1 MREFNNSMKRIFAAV
16 TLAALSKYSL
26 AYSFK
31 VKDIQLEGL
40 QRVSASPVFAALPF
54 VTGEEID
61 SGDVRSTIQAM
72 LATGFFDDVQ
82 IARDGDIL
90 IIILQERPAVK
101 VLEIEGNKLL
111 KTEQLVEVMKDNGL
125 AEGEIFQ
132 PQVLE
137 GISNSIQNQYISQ
150 ARYDAGITYDVVEL
164 ANNQV
169 EIRIEIDEGS
179 AASILH
185 YNIVG
190 NKKIPEKELRENFE
204 LDVSKWYAPFSKAN
218 RYAKERLTGDL
229 EKLESH
235 YLDRGYL
242 DFAILSSQVSISP
255 DKESVYI
262 TINVEEGDIYKVT
275 NVDLAGDPIL
285 SEARIRR
292 LFLLR
297 PGNTFSQSAMTRTS
311 EYITTILGNS
321 GYTNAK
327 VEGITDKNQE
337 TKEVE
342 VTFFIDPGKRTY
354 VRRVNFSGNTK
365 TTDEVLRREM
375 RQLEGAPASNA
386 LIEQSKIRLERLG
399 FFKEVN
405 VETIDVPG
413 SADLVDV
420 NYTVEEQPSG
430 SISASVGYADASGFN
445 LGFSVS
451 ESNWLGSGNSV
462 SIGATKN
469 IFQEN
474 YTLSFSDPYFTPDGV
489 SRGISLFHR
498 LTDFNE
504 VNFSGSSSINSTGVD
519 VTFGYPVSEVSFLR
533 FGLGYN
539 FQSVTT
545 GLTAAQQILFSPFLR
560 DGSELAYITQSD
572 YENFVLSPPSENG
585 VLQEYQLETFRVTD
599 DVIGLPDD
607 LGFLD
612 EHGSEFHSALFN
624 ASWSRRTLNR
634 GILATRGNS
643 QSLRFEASIPSSDL
657 EYYKLTYDAQMFQPL
672 TRNLTLR
679 FRTRLGYGDGYASM
693 DELPFFENF
702 RAGGFGSVR
711 GFERFTLGPKVV
723 PAELYI
729 LSGTGFEDINNDG
742 TVDNGEIINNGSAYV
757 LCEDPSSLARGP
769 GGERLNGCLPGTL
782 ISNQRGLTRSS
793 SSSFGGNILMEFSTE
808 LLLPIPFVKDTRT
821 MQLVAFVDAGNVFSN
836 ECRPDQFSCFEP
848 DINHLSSSYGL
859 GFKWLSAL
867 GPLTFSFSRPIKEN
881 ELDRTKFFDFTFGT
895 GF

>member
-1 MREFNNSMKRIFAAV
+1 MKRVFAAI
-16 TLAALSKYSL
+16 TLAAASSYSL

-54 VTGEEID
+54 VAGEVID
-61 SGDVRSTIQAM
+61 SGDVREVIQSM
-72 LATGFFDDVQ
+72 LATGFFQDVQ
-82 IARDGDIL
+82 VARDGDIL
-90 IIILQERPAVK
+90 IVILSERPAVK
-101 VLEIEGNKLL
+101 TLEIEGNKLL
-111 KTEQLVEVMKDNGL
+111 KSEQLLEVMKDNGL

-137 GISNSIQNQYISQ
+137 GIGHSIENQYISQ
-150 ARYDAGITYDVVEL
+150 ARYDASLTYEVIEL
-164 ANNQV
+164 LNNQV
-169 EIRIEIDEGS
+169 EIKIEIDEGS
-179 AASILH
+179 AASIVH

-190 NKKIPEKELRENFE
+190 NKKIKEKDLKDNFE
-204 LDVSKWYAPFSKAN
+204 LDVSKWYRPFSKAN
-218 RYAKERLTGDL
+218 KYAKERLTGDI

-242 DFAILSSQVSISP
+242 DFEVLSSQVSISP

-262 TINVEEGDIYKVT
+262 TLNVQEGDIYNVT
-275 NVDLAGDPIL
+275 KVDLAGDPIL
-285 SEARIRR
+285 SEERIRR

-297 PGNTFSQSAMTRTS
+297 PGDIFSQAAMTRTS
-311 EYITTILGNS
+311 EFITTILGNS

-327 VEGITDKNQE
+327 VEGITSKDQE

-354 VRRVNFSGNTK
+354 VRRINFNGNTK
-365 TTDEVLRREM
+365 TTDQVLRREM

-386 LIEQSKIRLERLG
+386 LIEQSKVRLERLG
-399 FFKEVN
+399 FFKEVG
-405 VETIDVPG
+405 VETLDVPG
-413 SADLVDV
+413 SSDLVDV
-420 NYTVEEQPSG
+420 VYTVEEQPSG
-430 SISASVGYADASGFN
+430 SVSASVGYADASGFN

-451 ESNWLGSGNSV
+451 ESNWLGTGNSV
-462 SIGATKN
+462 SIGATRN
-469 IFQEN
+469 VFQEN
-474 YTLSFSDPYFTPDGV
+474 YTLSFNDPYFTPDGV
-489 SRGISLFHR
+489 SRGISFFHR
-498 LTDFNE
+498 VTDFDE

-533 FGLGYN
+533 FGVGYN
-539 FQSVTT
+539 FQSITT

-560 DGSELAYITQSD
+560 EGSELSYITQSD
-572 YENFVLSPPSENG
+572 YENFVLNPPRTEG
-585 VLQEYQLETFRVTD
+585 GALEEYQLETFRITD

-612 EHGSEFHSALFN
+612 ENGSEFYNTIFN
-624 ASWSRRTLNR
+624 VSWSRRTLNR

-643 QSLRFEASIPSSDL
+643 QTVRFEAAAPSSDL
-657 EYYKLTYDAQMFQPL
+657 EYFKLTYEGQLFQPL
-672 TRNLTLR
+672 TRDLTLR
-679 FRTRLGYGDGYASM
+679 FRTRLGIGDGYSNL

-711 GFERFTLGPKVV
+711 GFERFTLGPKVI
-723 PAELYI
+723 PAELFI
-729 LSGTGFEDINNDG
+729 LSGTGFEDIDNDG
-742 TVDNGEIINNGSAYV
+742 TVDPGEIINNGSAYV
-757 LCEDPSSLARGP
+757 LCEDPTSLATGLN
-769 GGERLNGCLPGTL
+769 GEQLNGCIPGTL

-808 LLLPIPFVKDTRT
+808 LLLPIPFIKDTRT
-821 MQLVAFVDAGNVFSN
+821 MQLVAFVDAGNVFSDS
-836 ECRPDQFSCFEP
+836 CRPDQFSCFEP
-848 DINHLSSSYGL
+848 DINRLSSSYGI

-867 GPLTFSFSRPIKEN
+867 GPLTFSFARPIKEN